1 MALVAALVAVAG
13 TALNAKVARN
23 TAVDPDTVT
32 ASAAGAGG
40 SGGVP
45 LDIEAIEGT
54 EVSGEGITPF
64 AYKPYDAAISEE
76 LTEDEIRALL
86 EEQGGVMSAASG
98 RYLNRGTGGGI
109 TFELL
114 QQLFGSEKLKES
126 GFDSI
131 EEMLAANTPPVDE
144 IVAYGGDAIPMP
156 DQRVGINKP
165 DINVDPRA
173 TIPERR
179 GGLMGLADNLGLGP
193 TIDKIGAFAETN
205 PKVFNAVIDVFTDAI
220 KASGKR
226 GNRQSTDRVD
236 STPLMAGN
244 AAGRRIQYQP
254 IGAKHGGTLNR
265 PMFMPNGGAMR
276 GPGGPKEDLI
286 PVMASNGEY
295 MLSKAA
301 VDQAGSGNHNKGIAR
316 LNAFN
321 KQGNKR
327 YG

>member
-1 MALVAALVAVAG
+1 MTWAVTAALIAVG
-13 TALNAKVARN
+13 GSALNAKIARN

-45 LDIEAIEGT
+45 LNIEDIVGT

-76 LTEDEIRALL
+76 LTEDEIRAFL

-109 TFELL
+109 TQELL
-114 QQLFGSEKLKES
+114 DRLVSSNMPTGMEDMMQTAMQSREAAIANDQNSMLDRKPEQREGIM
-126 GFDSI
+126 GIFDKVSS
-131 EEMLAANTPPVDE
+131 
-144 IVAYGGDAIPMP
+144 
-156 DQRVGINKP
+156 
-165 DINVDPRA
+165 
-173 TIPERR
+173 
-179 GGLMGLADNLGLGP
+179 
-193 TIDKIGAFAETN
+193 FAETN
-205 PKVFNAVIDVFTDAI
+205 PKVFNAVLDVVTDAI

-226 GNRQSTDRVD
+226 GDRRSTDSLDSRV
-236 STPLMAGN
+236 MAGN
-244 AAGRRIQYQP
+244 ANRRAAQINFKP

-265 PMFMPNGGAMR
+265 PMFMPDGGAMR

-286 PVMASNGEY
+286 PVMASDGEF

-301 VDQAGSGNHNKGIAR
+301 VDQAGGGNHNKGIAR

-321 KQGNKR
+321 NQGNKR

>member
-1 MALVAALVAVAG
+1 MTWAVTAALIAVG
-13 TALNAKVARN
+13 GSALNAKIARN

-45 LDIEAIEGT
+45 LNIEDIVGT

-109 TFELL
+109 TLELL
-114 QQLFGSEKLKES
+114 NKLVSSNMPTGMEDMMQTAMQSREAAIANDQSSMLDRKPEQQEGIM
-126 GFDSI
+126 GIFDKVSS
-131 EEMLAANTPPVDE
+131 
-144 IVAYGGDAIPMP
+144 
-156 DQRVGINKP
+156 
-165 DINVDPRA
+165 
-173 TIPERR
+173 
-179 GGLMGLADNLGLGP
+179 
-193 TIDKIGAFAETN
+193 FAETN
-205 PKVFNAVIDVFTDAI
+205 PKVFNAVLDVVTDAI

-226 GNRQSTDRVD
+226 GDRRSTDSLDSRV
-236 STPLMAGN
+236 MAGN
-244 AAGRRIQYQP
+244 ANRRAAQINFKP

-265 PMFMPNGGAMR
+265 PMFMPDGGAMR

-321 KQGNKR
+321 NQGNKR

>member
-1 MALVAALVAVAG
+1 MTWAVTAALIAVG
-13 TALNAKVARN
+13 GSALNAKIARN

-45 LDIEAIEGT
+45 LNIEDIVGT

-76 LTEDEIRALL
+76 LTEDEIRAFL

-109 TFELL
+109 TQELL
-114 QQLFGSEKLKES
+114 DRLVSSNMPTGMEDMMQTAMQSREAAIANDQNSMLDRKPEQREGIM
-126 GFDSI
+126 GIFDKVSS
-131 EEMLAANTPPVDE
+131 
-144 IVAYGGDAIPMP
+144 
-156 DQRVGINKP
+156 
-165 DINVDPRA
+165 
-173 TIPERR
+173 
-179 GGLMGLADNLGLGP
+179 
-193 TIDKIGAFAETN
+193 FAETN
-205 PKVFNAVIDVFTDAI
+205 PKVFNAVLDVVTDAI

-226 GNRQSTDRVD
+226 GDRRSTDSLDSRVM
-236 STPLMAGN
+236 PGN
-244 AAGRRIQYQP
+244 ANRRAAQINFKP

-265 PMFMPNGGAMR
+265 PMFMPDGGAMR

-286 PVMASNGEY
+286 PVMASDGEF

-301 VDQAGSGNHNKGIAR
+301 VDQAGGGNHNKGIAR

-321 KQGNKR
+321 NQGNKR

>member
-1 MALVAALVAVAG
+1 MPWLAALIAIGG

-76 LTEDEIRALL
+76 PTEDEIRALL
-86 EEQGGVMSAASG
+86 EEQGGVMSAGSG
-98 RYLNRGTGGGI
+98 RYLNRGAGGGI
-109 TFELL
+109 TLELL
-114 QQLFGSEKLKES
+114 NNLVSSNMPTGMEDMMQTAMQSREAAIANDQNSMLDRKPEQQEGIM
-126 GFDSI
+126 GIFDKVNS
-131 EEMLAANTPPVDE
+131 
-144 IVAYGGDAIPMP
+144 
-156 DQRVGINKP
+156 
-165 DINVDPRA
+165 
-173 TIPERR
+173 
-179 GGLMGLADNLGLGP
+179 
-193 TIDKIGAFAETN
+193 FAETN
-205 PKVFNAVIDVFTDAI
+205 PKEFDAILDVVTDAI

-226 GNRQSTDRVD
+226 GSRQSTDRVD
-236 STPLMAGN
+236 SRPMMAGN
-244 AAGRRIQYQP
+244 ANKRRINFKP
-254 IGAKHGGTLNR
+254 IGAKSGGVLDRKMFT
-265 PMFMPNGGAMR
+265 PMLYGGELD

-286 PVMASNGEY
+286 PVMASDGEY

-301 VDQAGSGNHNKGIAR
+301 VDQAGGGDHNKGIAR
-316 LNAFN
+316 LEAFN
-321 KQGNKR
+321 SKGNKN

>member
-1 MALVAALVAVAG
+1 MPWIAALIAIGG

-45 LDIEAIEGT
+45 LDIDAIEGT

-98 RYLNRGTGGGI
+98 RYLSRGTGGGI
-109 TFELL
+109 TLELL
-114 QQLFGSEKLKES
+114 NKLVSSNMPTGMEDMMQTAMQSREAAIANDQNSMLDRKPEQRE
-126 GFDSI
+126 GIMGVFDKVNS
-131 EEMLAANTPPVDE
+131 
-144 IVAYGGDAIPMP
+144 
-156 DQRVGINKP
+156 
-165 DINVDPRA
+165 
-173 TIPERR
+173 
-179 GGLMGLADNLGLGP
+179 
-193 TIDKIGAFAETN
+193 FAETN
-205 PKVFNAVIDVFTDAI
+205 PKQFEAVLDVVTDAI
-220 KASGKR
+220 KESGKR
-226 GNRQSTDRVD
+226 SNRQTTDRVD
-236 STPLMAGN
+236 SRPMTAGN
-244 AAGRRIQYQP
+244 ANKRRINFQP
-254 IGAKHGGTLNR
+254 IGAKSGGVLDRKMFT
-265 PMFMPNGGAMR
+265 PMLYGGELD

-286 PVMASNGEY
+286 PVMASDGEF

-301 VDQAGSGNHNKGIAR
+301 VDQAGGGNHNKGIAR
-316 LNAFN
+316 LTAFN
-321 KQGNKR
+321 NKGNKR